1 MIFLLKSLRRL
12 QSHFRRK
19 RKLTKTLV
27 ADDQKRKS
35 LMHKKGTAL
44 TDLSVYGYVEVAG
57 RRYEA
62 RSRHY
67 VFIRR
72 GTHVRIVGRENFAY
86 LVEETA

>member
-1 MIFLLKSLRRL
+1 MFLLKSLKRL

-19 RKLTKTLV
+19 RNQTSALV

-35 LMHKKGTAL
+35 MIHKKGTAL

-72 GTHVRIVGRENFAY
+72 GSDVRIVGRENFAY